1 MPLTEC
7 RRAEAILAEDFGVVL
22 GVVGAPA
29 LITRETGRD
38 LHHGTHVDPVVIA
51 PGEQGSPGGRAQ
63 RCGVELV
70 KAQAVFC
77 QLRKGRRLDRATEGL
92 CGTKANVVDQ
102 YDDHIG
108 RAFRR
113 RNIKRRRR
121 RHITRIQ
128 LRDRCG
134 YRWLDGQ
141 RCAIQRIALRDCATL
156 AAHHECKDATE
167 R

>member
-1 MPLTEC
+1 MPLTKC
-7 RRAEAILAEDFGVVL
+7 RRAVAIVAENFGVVL

-38 LHHGTHVDPVVIA
+38 LHHRTHVDPVVIA
-51 PGEQGSPGGRAQ
+51 PGEQRSPGGRTQ
-63 RCGVELV
+63 GCGVELV

-77 QLRKGRRLDRATEGL
+77 QLGEGRRLDRATEGL
-92 CGTKANVVDQ
+92 CGTKTNVVDQ

-128 LRDRCG
+128 LRYRCG
-134 YRWLDGQ
+134 NWWLNRQ
-141 RCAIQRIALRDCATL
+141 
-156 AAHHECKDATE
+156 
-167 R
+167 